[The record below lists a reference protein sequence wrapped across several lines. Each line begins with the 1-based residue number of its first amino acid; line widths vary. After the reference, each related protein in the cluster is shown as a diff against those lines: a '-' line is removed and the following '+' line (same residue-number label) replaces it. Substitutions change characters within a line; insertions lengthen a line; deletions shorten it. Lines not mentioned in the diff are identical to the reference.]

1 MSENNANEIA
11 VIFKRAKQE
20 YELVEE
26 FIPYKV
32 VLGYYYEEETCFVDT
47 EQNVYSHIASQT
59 EIGNA
64 FAGRKNIVEVLKTNQ
79 NRPLNDVKKHI
90 LDGLKKYSFYKS
102 IDEDSDEY
110 NIIKTKNNETG
121 EITVFRDADTE
132 EYYKMYTEV
141 KQCPPKDIPK
151 IIGKIAGEMLAEE
164 IAKAKKQQDS
174 LKTPIEIIN
183 EVKKTIKGQ
192 DEAITSIV
200 TLLWMK
206 YKYKNV
212 PKTNMLMIGPSGVG
226 KTAIFK
232 KIKRILDIPV
242 SIYAVTGTSQSGY
255 KGHDIEEMLIQLYY
269 DSGKDLNKAQN
280 GIIFI
285 DEFDKLADNRD
296 NGEIGTI
303 AVQNELLK
311 IIEGTERIISLDS
324 RHTINIDTS
333 NITFVCC
340 GAFTDI
346 YEKNNENKKP
356 IGFNLTIDNQD
367 VKKKKITTEDVINYG
382 IIRELAGR
390 LPIIIELNSLDKENL
405 KDILLNSDESIYRML
420 IAALTSE
427 GIQIENLDAITDL
440 IVDDAISHKIGARGL
455 NNSTRNIFLK
465 IFYEIGNNPGKY
477 DRVIMGNTI
486 VNDNTDFELK
496 TKKRVKAEKTTLG

>member
-285 DEFDKLADNRD
+285 DEFDELADNRD

-311 IIEGTERIISLDS
+311 
-324 RHTINIDTS
+324 
-333 NITFVCC
+333 
-340 GAFTDI
+340 
-346 YEKNNENKKP
+346 
-356 IGFNLTIDNQD
+356 
-367 VKKKKITTEDVINYG
+367 
-382 IIRELAGR
+382 
-390 LPIIIELNSLDKENL
+390 
-405 KDILLNSDESIYRML
+405 
-420 IAALTSE
+420 
-427 GIQIENLDAITDL
+427 
-440 IVDDAISHKIGARGL
+440 
-455 NNSTRNIFLK
+455 
-465 IFYEIGNNPGKY
+465 
-477 DRVIMGNTI
+477 
-486 VNDNTDFELK
+486 
-496 TKKRVKAEKTTLG
+496 